1 MWRKL
6 SVWKIIFCRRT
17 NLFNA
22 PYEHI
27 FLCRINRNLAIF
39 FRLCPPMFLILCLKV
54 RLNGKWNLCKQFVD
68 SGLVGQGITIRI
80 KSFLVQTPLGSWL
93 GLETQSCWKTSS
105 DFQVKIVKTQ
115 WLTLGRWGF
124 SLDNGP
130 KLAIG
135 QQCSC
140 KKNTWRG

>member
-1 MWRKL
+1 
-6 SVWKIIFCRRT
+6 
-17 NLFNA
+17 
-22 PYEHI
+22 
-27 FLCRINRNLAIF
+27 
-39 FRLCPPMFLILCLKV
+39 MFLILCLKV
-54 RLNGKWNLCKQFVD
+54 RINGKWNLWKQFVD

-140 KKNTWRG
+140 KKIPGGAKKRCLWKFIKVHWRAPLLESFLRKLQIRDLQF